1 MTNGMNK
8 GRKGPIEQSTFKDEK
23 QFKVYDGT
31 GKAAGMPAYDELLA
45 DTELYWGLGE
55 YDSPKDKDKTVNKTK
70 RPAKEFPTEHQ
81 DLFIRLAEHVGN
93 DVLYQWLHQ
102 PHNVT
107 MAGLKPGVKPKA
119 LPIDC
124 RPPYFDDKKQIVGVD
139 RFAEY
144 LDYLAK
150 GGEWPDA
157 PRLTSSY
164 INFVS
169 KQAEAKEAKE
179 TKVETPEPP
188 PKPGPKPIEGPRPP
202 PLPPGP
208 PPQPGQSVFTDIYG
222 FKADVG
228 RVTHQDVE
236 LPETEDGRLHLWPI
250 EDFERMLKHLDDTRT
265 RVREEIGNIN
275 GRLHDAPASVEV
287 EALIEY
293 IEKEKI
299 SETAPE
305 IIRSY
310 LKGEKVKAMTS
321 AKLKKFISDVNIACS
336 SPRHLKESYHSKALE
351 SAKSLAKNFKRRTFF
366 GKEVQD
372 TDYTDELVSD
382 IEYAFEN
389 PDDADLIFA
398 DIRKAR
404 IVQHKDGNIAYA
416 NALGNLERLQHLIDP
431 EERTDPANPTSP
443 TRVRQLADRLVA
455 LADKNFFADSLS
467 DEEIKYLN
475 ELHEQL
481 EAELHGAPARYA
493 GLVYRLTD
501 KGMVADELL
510 LVDFNGRKYS
520 ITVKGYAEGKAGSDS
535 ERKPLNRKLNKAL
548 AAVLMLG
555 REIADERMEKVEPA
569 PQDGPLPPLPP
580 YLEPSS
586 PPPGPPGPRYG
597 PKPWPLPPPPKP
609 AALPGP
615 PQDGEDESEFTEVD
629 ELEEGDDGKKGFTV
643 PKLSKPADAQDKD
656 IEYECPLCG
665 ANVKDEDPKCPECG
679 AEFEKSKDEEGE
691 K

>member
-1 MTNGMNK
+1 MKVKWMNNGTTK
-8 GRKGPIEQSTFKDEK
+8 ERKGPVEQSTFKEK
-23 QFKVYDGT
+23 QFKICYDGT
-31 GKAAGMPAYDELLA
+31 GIAAGMPAYVDMLM
-45 DTELYWGLGE
+45 DTELYWGL
-55 YDSPKDKDKTVNKTK
+55 DT
-70 RPAKEFPTEHQ
+70 TEHQ
-81 DLFIRLAEHVGN
+81 DMFIRLADHVGT
-93 DVLYQWLHQ
+93 DVLYKWLHQ
-102 PHNVT
+102 PHKLS
-107 MAGLKPGVKPKA
+107 MAGLKPGIKPKA
-119 LPIDC
+119 LPVDC
-124 RPPYFDDKKQIVGVD
+124 RPPYFDDDKKLVGAD
-139 RFAEY
+139 QFTEY
-144 LDYLAK
+144 LDHLAK
-150 GGEWPDA
+150 SGKWPDA
-157 PRLTSSY
+157 PHLTASY
-164 INFVS
+164 IDFMTERA
-169 KQAEAKEAKE
+169 QAKEAEKKKE
-179 TKVETPEPP
+179 EKTPEPP
-188 PKPGPKPIEGPRPP
+188 PKPGPLPPIEGPRPP

-310 LKGEKVKAMTS
+310 LKGEKVKKMTS
-321 AKLKKFISDVNIACS
+321 AKLRKFISDVNIECS
-336 SPRHLKESYHSKALE
+336 NPRHLKESYHSKALE

-416 NALGNLERLQHLIDP
+416 NALGNLEQLQHLIDP

-493 GLVYRLTD
+493 GLVYKVTD

-510 LVDFNGRKYS
+510 LVDFNGKKYS
-520 ITVKGYAEGKAGSDS
+520 ITVKGYAARKAGSDS

-555 REIADERMEKVEPA
+555 REIADERMEKVEP
-569 PQDGPLPPLPP
+569 QDGPLPPPP
-580 YLEPSS
+580 IYPGPLS
-586 PPPGPPGPRYG
+586 PPPGPPEPRYG

-615 PQDGEDESEFTEVD
+615 PQKDGEDEADFTEVD
-629 ELEEGDDGKKGFTV
+629 ELEDGEKE
-643 PKLSKPADAQDKD
+643 SKTPADTQDKD
-656 IEYECPLCG
+656 IEFECPLCG
-665 ANVKDEDPKCPECG
+665 ATVHDTDVKCGECG
-679 AEFEKSKDEEGE
+679 ARFEEDKEGE